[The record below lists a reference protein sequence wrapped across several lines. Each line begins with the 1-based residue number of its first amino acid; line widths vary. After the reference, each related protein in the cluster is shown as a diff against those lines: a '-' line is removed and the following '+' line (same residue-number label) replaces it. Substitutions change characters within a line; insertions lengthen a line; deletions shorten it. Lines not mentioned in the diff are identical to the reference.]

1 VQLPLSPTLASARPE
16 AKVNYADTGCRADNP
31 DMKFDKP
38 ARTPWHEFP
47 DVLIHA
53 GESAVKRNAD
63 YPAAKAGNVPAARR
77 LVEAMLSEPVVVKLG
92 ALAVGANSLLA
103 SVHAYEA
110 EGINRIPAV
119 LAEVLAE
126 RLGLHAE
133 DSVVQTNRSGHTG
146 ASGYHRLA
154 HPALFDGE
162 VERGRSYL
170 LVDDFVGQGGTIA
183 NLKGFIETKGG
194 RVVLCTT
201 LTGKPYSAKL
211 TPSDATLRVL
221 RAKHGDELETW
232 WKDNFGYGF
241 DWLTESEA
249 RYLERADGAQLIRDR
264 LLAARQKGDA

>member
-1 VQLPLSPTLASARPE
+1 
-16 AKVNYADTGCRADNP
+16 
-31 DMKFDKP
+31 MKFGKP
-38 ARTPWHEFP
+38 ARTSWHEFP

-53 GESAVKRNAD
+53 EESGVKKNAN

-77 LVEAMLSEPVVVKLG
+77 LVEAMLNETVVAKVR
-92 ALAVGANSLLA
+92 ALAAGANPQLA

-154 HPALFDGE
+154 YPALFDGE
-162 VERGRSYL
+162 VEPGRAYL

-194 RVVLCTT
+194 RAVLCTT

-211 TPSDATLRVL
+211 TPSDAALRAL

-241 DWLTESEA
+241 DCLTESEA